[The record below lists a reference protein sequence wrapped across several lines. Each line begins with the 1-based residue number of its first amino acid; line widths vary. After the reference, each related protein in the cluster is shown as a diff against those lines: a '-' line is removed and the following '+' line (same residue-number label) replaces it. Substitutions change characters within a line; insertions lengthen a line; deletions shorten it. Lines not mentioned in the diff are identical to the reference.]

1 MSNISPGQTAFS
13 SAVHSLELSL
23 HVSVTCNG
31 EPLQSLKYKKHSSRC
46 VYAYKGLTQGP
57 SGREPPPPTLMVVWP
72 VVWVSPPSVSL
83 PSPPLVVS
91 PPPSVVVS
99 VSVPLAVVVVA
110 EWLQPQPQYPHSHVP
125 PCNAHAALCITS
137 VVVGFGIGTTS
148 GIEKIPSLP
157 KIPSSPKIISA
168 TSAPVPPVSTR
179 SPSALPVSITTRVEE
194 PLPWS
199 FVDTTVPPPFPVD
212 EGGSVLMVTA
222 TPPGPRTISLL
233 HSGQNVPTTFPTTF
247 PIPPKI
253 ISIAAPTKGTST
265 RPGTSA
271 SKIVDAAAPT
281 VFAAAEAAFC
291 TVANAPLV
299 SATAT
304 APVTAPPPSPPLS
317 SAATPPATIS
327 AICSVSVIPAVLAA
341 VSRIVLIS
349 AKPSTKVVDPAL

>member
-1 MSNISPGQTAFS
+1 M
-13 SAVHSLELSL
+13 
-23 HVSVTCNG
+23 VSV
-31 EPLQSLKYKKHSSRC
+31 P
-46 VYAYKGLTQGP
+46 
-57 SGREPPPPTLMVVWP
+57 
-72 VVWVSPPSVSL
+72 
-83 PSPPLVVS
+83 
-91 PPPSVVVS
+91 
-99 VSVPLAVVVVA
+99 VPLAVVVVA

-148 GIEKIPSLP
+148 GNEKIPSLP

-168 TSAPVPPVSTR
+168 TSAPVPPVSTT
-179 SPSALPVSITTRVEE
+179 SPTLLPVSITTRVEE

-199 FVDTTVPPPFPVD
+199 FVDTTVPPPFPV
-212 EGGSVLMVTA
+212 EGGSVLTVTA
-222 TPPGPRTISLL
+222 TPPGPMTISLL

-253 ISIAAPTKGTST
+253 ISIASPTKGTST

-271 SKIVDAAAPT
+271 SKIVDAALPT
-281 VFAAAEAAFC
+281 VVAAAEAAFC

-299 SATAT
+299 SATAM
-304 APVTAPPPSPPLS
+304 APVTAPSPSPPLS

-341 VSRIVLIS
+341 ASRIVLTS
-349 AKPSTKVVDPAL
+349 AKPSTKVVDPAS